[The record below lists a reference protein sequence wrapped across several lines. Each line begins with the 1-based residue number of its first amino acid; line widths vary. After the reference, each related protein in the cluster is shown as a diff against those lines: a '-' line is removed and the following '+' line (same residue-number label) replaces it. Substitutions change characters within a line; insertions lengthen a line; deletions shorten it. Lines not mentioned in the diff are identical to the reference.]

1 MQFEG
6 FHWLSHH
13 ELCAIIQCSTTM
25 VCVLLYFVCYYK
37 VKLGSF
43 VCIYYGK
50 FLIKQLFLSRLLD
63 LRRLLPTQPYGR
75 RCPSIISYPTHA
87 RGIID

>member
-25 VCVLLYFVCYYK
+25 VCVLKYFVCYYK
-37 VKLGSF
+37 VSWEASCVYIMKSF
-43 VCIYYGK
+43 
-50 FLIKQLFLSRLLD
+50 
-63 LRRLLPTQPYGR
+63 
-75 RCPSIISYPTHA
+75 
-87 RGIID
+87 